1 MIDLPNA
8 TRQRKK
14 KMQHELFNSRV
25 ELTDEDYDILMFW
38 LDESS
43 FSVDDG
49 KDDVIMNDMTRLR
62 MRGFDVIQSYD
73 IMERTNNNPFE
84 YH

>member
-1 MIDLPNA
+1 
-8 TRQRKK
+8 
-14 KMQHELFNSRV
+14 MQHEMFNSKV
-25 ELTDEDYDILMFW
+25 DLTDEDYDILMFW

>member
-1 MIDLPNA
+1 
-8 TRQRKK
+8 
-14 KMQHELFNSRV
+14 MQHEMFNSKV
-25 ELTDEDYDILMFW
+25 DVTDEDYDILMFW

>member
-1 MIDLPNA
+1 M
-8 TRQRKK
+8 
-14 KMQHELFNSRV
+14 FNGKV
-25 ELTDEDYDILMFW
+25 DLTDEDYDILMFW

-73 IMERTNNNPFE
+73 IMERTDNNPFE

>member
-1 MIDLPNA
+1 M
-8 TRQRKK
+8 
-14 KMQHELFNSRV
+14 FNSKV
-25 ELTDEDYDILMFW
+25 DLTDEDYDILMFW

>member
-1 MIDLPNA
+1 
-8 TRQRKK
+8 
-14 KMQHELFNSRV
+14 MQHEMFNSKV
-25 ELTDEDYDILMFW
+25 DLTDEDYDILMFW

-49 KDDVIMNDMTRLR
+49 KDDFIMNDMTRLR

-73 IMERTNNNPFE
+73 IMERTDNNPFE

>member
-1 MIDLPNA
+1 
-8 TRQRKK
+8 
-14 KMQHELFNSRV
+14 MQHEIFNSKV
-25 ELTDEDYDILMFW
+25 DLTDEDYDILMFW

-49 KDDVIMNDMTRLR
+49 NDDVIMNDMTRLR

-73 IMERTNNNPFE
+73 IMERTDNNPFE

>member
-1 MIDLPNA
+1 
-8 TRQRKK
+8 
-14 KMQHELFNSRV
+14 MQHEMFNGKV
-25 ELTDEDYDILMFW
+25 DLTDEDYDILMFW

-73 IMERTNNNPFE
+73 IMERTDNNPFE

>member
-1 MIDLPNA
+1 
-8 TRQRKK
+8 
-14 KMQHELFNSRV
+14 MQHEMFNSKV
-25 ELTDEDYDILMFW
+25 DVTDEDYDILMFW

-43 FSVDDG
+43 FSLDDG
-49 KDDVIMNDMTRLR
+49 KDNVIMNDMTRLR
-62 MRGFDVIQSYD
+62 MRGFGVLQSYD

>member
-1 MIDLPNA
+1 M
-8 TRQRKK
+8 
-14 KMQHELFNSRV
+14 FNGKV
-25 ELTDEDYDILMFW
+25 DLTDEDYDILMFW

>member
-1 MIDLPNA
+1 
-8 TRQRKK
+8 
-14 KMQHELFNSRV
+14 MQHEMFNGKV
-25 ELTDEDYDILMFW
+25 DLTDEDYDILMFW

-49 KDDVIMNDMTRLR
+49 KDDVIMKDMTRLR

-73 IMERTNNNPFE
+73 IMERTDNNPFE

>member
-1 MIDLPNA
+1 M
-8 TRQRKK
+8 
-14 KMQHELFNSRV
+14 FNSKV
-25 ELTDEDYDILMFW
+25 DVTDEDYDILMFW

>member
-1 MIDLPNA
+1 M
-8 TRQRKK
+8 
-14 KMQHELFNSRV
+14 FNSKV
-25 ELTDEDYDILMFW
+25 DLTDEDYDILMFW

-73 IMERTNNNPFE
+73 IMERTDNNPFE

>member
-1 MIDLPNA
+1 M
-8 TRQRKK
+8 
-14 KMQHELFNSRV
+14 FNSKAD
-25 ELTDEDYDILMFW
+25 LTDEDYDILMFW

-73 IMERTNNNPFE
+73 IMERTDNNPFE

>member
-1 MIDLPNA
+1 
-8 TRQRKK
+8 
-14 KMQHELFNSRV
+14 MQHEMFNSKAD
-25 ELTDEDYDILMFW
+25 LTDEDYDILMFW

-49 KDDVIMNDMTRLR
+49 RDDVIMNDMTRLR

-73 IMERTNNNPFE
+73 IMERTDNNPFE

>member
-1 MIDLPNA
+1 M
-8 TRQRKK
+8 
-14 KMQHELFNSRV
+14 FNSKV
-25 ELTDEDYDILMFW
+25 DLTDEDYDILMFW

-49 KDDVIMNDMTRLR
+49 KDDFIMNDMTRLR

-73 IMERTNNNPFE
+73 IMERTDNNPFE

>member
-1 MIDLPNA
+1 
-8 TRQRKK
+8 
-14 KMQHELFNSRV
+14 MQHEMFNSKV
-25 ELTDEDYDILMFW
+25 DLTDEDYDILMFW

-73 IMERTNNNPFE
+73 IMERTDNNPFE